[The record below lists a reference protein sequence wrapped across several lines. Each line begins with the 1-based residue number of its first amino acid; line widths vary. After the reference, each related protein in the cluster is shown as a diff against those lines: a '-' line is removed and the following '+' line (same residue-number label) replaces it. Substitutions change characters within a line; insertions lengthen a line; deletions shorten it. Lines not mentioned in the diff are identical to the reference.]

1 LRSAESG
8 PVRYKLVMSHVEAA
22 PASETLPGI
31 PTGKSAGEK
40 RLRWFEVSLVLLISF
55 GNSLFN
61 SLYILSHGPNA
72 APRMSNARVLLGM
85 LSEATSLALLGYVL
99 WRRGRRFSDI
109 GLRWSFR
116 DLGVG
121 AIVLVVSY
129 LLYAAGSYALFF
141 VHYWLVGTRIMGP
154 SAKQI
159 FGHPSIAFL
168 PFSLLNGFFEELIV
182 RAYLMTEVFE
192 LTGSKAL
199 AVLLSVLVQFSYHLY
214 YGWWRAI
221 AISFL
226 FVAYSLYFA
235 RWRRALPIIF
245 AHECFDLWALI
256 RLW

>member
-1 LRSAESG
+1 
-8 PVRYKLVMSHVEAA
+8 MSHLEAV
-22 PASETLPGI
+22 PASEMLPGVPI
-31 PTGKSAGEK
+31 GKPAGETP
-40 RLRWFEVSLVLLISF
+40 LRWFEVSLVLLISL

-61 SLYILSHGPNA
+61 SLYILSYGPSA
-72 APRMSNARVLLGM
+72 APRLSNPRVLMGM

-116 DLGVG
+116 DVGVG
-121 AIVLVVSY
+121 VIVLVASY
-129 LLYAAGSYALFF
+129 VFYSAGSYAIFF
-141 VHYWLVGTRIMGP
+141 VHYWMVGTRVMGP
-154 SAKQI
+154 SAKEI
-159 FGHPSIAFL
+159 FGHPAIAFL

-199 AVLLSVLVQFSYHLY
+199 AVLLSVLIQFSYHLY
-214 YGWWRAI
+214 YGWWRAT
-221 AISFL
+221 AVSFL
-226 FVAYSLYFA
+226 FLAYSLYFA

-245 AHECFDLWALI
+245 AHEFFDLWALI